1 MIININPEKIKMTNY
16 IVLFFGLLSVFA
28 FAQESKLN
36 ENGIINS
43 SILKEDV
50 KYSIYLPEGYETSDR
65 LYPVLYLLHGLS
77 DDHTG
82 WPQFGEVKS
91 IADEAIRNGEATPM
105 IIVMPDAK
113 RTFYV
118 NDVEGKY
125 KYEDF
130 FFNEFIPFIEKKY
143 KCRTSAEFRAISGL
157 SMGGYGSLLYS
168 LHHPEMFA
176 ACYAM
181 SSGIRTDEEIINMN
195 DDSYDAVY
203 KHLFGAYKGKDRI
216 NDYYNNYSIL
226 YLISRMP
233 DAQKNKVRFYIDCGD
248 DDFLYKGN
256 ATLHILMR
264 DLNIPHEYRV
274 RQGGHEWEY
283 WRTGL
288 QNALPFVSKSFH
300 R

>member
-1 MIININPEKIKMTNY
+1 MRTY
-16 IVLFFGLLSVFA
+16 FLFLLVLLSSFVFA
-28 FAQESKLN
+28 RESKLN
-36 ENGIINS
+36 ENGIIKS

-50 KYSIYLPEGYETSDR
+50 KYSIYLPADYETSDR
-65 LYPVLYLLHGLS
+65 KYPVLYLLHGLS

-82 WPQFGEVKS
+82 WPQFGEVKY
-91 IADEAIRNGEATPM
+91 IADKAIREGEATPM

-113 RTFYV
+113 RTYYV

-125 KYEDF
+125 RYEDF
-130 FFNEFIPFIEKKY
+130 FIKELIPYIESNY
-143 KCRTSAEFRAISGL
+143 KCRTTSEYRAVAGL

-181 SSGIRTDEEIINMN
+181 SSATRTDEEVINMSN
-195 DDSYDAVY
+195 DSYDAVY
-203 KHLFGAYKGKDRI
+203 TPLFGAHKGKDRI
-216 NDYYNNYSIL
+216 NDYYNSNSIL
-226 YLISRMP
+226 YLAAHIP
-233 DAQKNKVRFYIDCGD
+233 EAQKNKVRFYIDCGD

-256 ATLHILMR
+256 STLHILMR

-288 QNALPFVSKSFH
+288 QNALPFISKSFH